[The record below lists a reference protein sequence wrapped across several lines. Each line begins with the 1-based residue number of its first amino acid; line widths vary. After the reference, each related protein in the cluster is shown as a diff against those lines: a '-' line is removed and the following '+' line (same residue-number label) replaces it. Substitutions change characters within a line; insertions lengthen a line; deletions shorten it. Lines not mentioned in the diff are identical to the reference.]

1 LSFIQLSMSILVKM
15 MSMNTQ
21 TEQAKGKKLISL
33 EGNSLLE
40 NTTDI
45 STMEQ
50 AKGKKLISLE
60 GNSLLENT
68 FYNIDFN
75 CRQYSVG

>member
-1 LSFIQLSMSILVKM
+1 LVFIKKIDLSFIQLSMSILVKM

-50 AKGKKLISLE
+50 AKGKKLISK
-60 GNSLLENT
+60 GG
-68 FYNIDFN
+68 
-75 CRQYSVG
+75 Q